1 MFFLKKYNVL
11 NVSIPQEEG
20 SEQEEANVVKSC
32 PVRVTTAASLEV
44 IQREKPESK
53 QLILGMDYDID
64 VVVKDPDGRKIHPS
78 EVRRIKSTRH
88 DVSIY
93 LSACAL
99 YKKKPQPLGTN
110 TKKLHE
116 CMYMNAYCIFGVL
129 SAKHLR
135 FFSEKAA
142 YFRLA

>member
-1 MFFLKKYNVL
+1 M
-11 NVSIPQEEG
+11 
-20 SEQEEANVVKSC
+20 VKSC

-78 EVRRIKSTRH
+78 EVRRRKSTRH
-88 DVSIY
+88 DVSIC
-93 LSACAL
+93 LSAYARFT
-99 YKKKPQPLGTN
+99 KREEKPPPLGTN

-116 CMYMNAYCIFGVL
+116 CIYVQYMNAYCIFGVFVSEAPTLLLRESSVL
-129 SAKHLR
+129 S
-135 FFSEKAA
+135 SGMKAA
-142 YFRLA
+142 

>member
-1 MFFLKKYNVL
+1 MKTHSNYVLFKKYNVL

-20 SEQEEANVVKSC
+20 SEQDEANVVKSC

-78 EVRRIKSTRH
+78 EVRRRSSARH
-88 DVSIY
+88 DVSIC
-93 LSACAL
+93 LSACAI
-99 YKKKPQPLGTN
+99 YKKRRET
-110 TKKLHE
+110 
-116 CMYMNAYCIFGVL
+116 
-129 SAKHLR
+129 
-135 FFSEKAA
+135 AA
-142 YFRLA
+142 TWYEHKEAS